1 MIGDTNM
8 SAEIT
13 TLYIYIDLLFEII
26 FIINNK
32 PEAGE
37 KRILE
42 DGNTIRGQ

>member
-1 MIGDTNM
+1 M
-8 SAEIT
+8 EIQT
-13 TLYIYIDLLFEII
+13 CQQRLQLYIYIDLLFKII